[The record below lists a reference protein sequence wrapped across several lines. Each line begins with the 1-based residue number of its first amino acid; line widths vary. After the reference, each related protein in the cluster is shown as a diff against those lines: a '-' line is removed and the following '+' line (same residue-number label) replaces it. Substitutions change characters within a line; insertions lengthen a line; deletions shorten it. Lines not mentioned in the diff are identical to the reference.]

1 MIILF
6 DCNKM
11 FGGENGSQLYA
22 NTLIQLKAKDTNKN
36 VQQTLKNEEMLL
48 EMKNILTNNWKS

>member
-1 MIILF
+1 
-6 DCNKM
+6 M

-22 NTLIQLKAKDTNKN
+22 NALIQLKAKDTNQK
-36 VQQTLKNEEMLL
+36 VQQTLRNEEMLL

>member
-1 MIILF
+1 
-6 DCNKM
+6 M